1 MFPRLLEAPTS
12 SFFLFGP
19 RGTGKSSFVATT
31 FPGAQVFDL
40 LQSEVWLEL
49 HSEPGRLGR
58 RIPERFRGWVV
69 IDEVQKAPALLDEV
83 HRLIE
88 SRKLKFALTGSSA
101 RKLRRHGVNLLAGRA
116 LLRHM
121 HPLTA
126 TEMGESFALKR
137 ALSVGM
143 LPVAVNAP
151 SSAAALDYLR
161 AYVQAYLKE
170 EVLQEGLSRNL
181 AAFSRFL
188 EAASFSQGSVLNVS
202 AVARDCS
209 VERKVVEDYF
219 GILDDLLLAVRLEPF
234 TRRAKRDTVTHKKFY
249 LFDVGVFRAL
259 RRQGPLDSLE
269 EIEGP
274 AAETLVLQHL
284 RAVNDSLQLGYS
296 LHFWRTRT
304 GAEVDF
310 VLYGERGLWA
320 VEVKRS
326 PLVRDGDFDA
336 LRLFLSDYPEGKA
349 MLVYGGSR
357 RYWEGSVEVIPLGE
371 FLTQLPSPL

>member
-40 LQSEVWLEL
+40 LQSETWLEL

-320 VEVKRS
+320 VEVQRS
-326 PLVRDGDFDA
+326 PRVRDGDFDA

>member
-19 RGTGKSSFVATT
+19 RGTGKSSFVSTT

-40 LQSEVWLEL
+40 LQSEIWLEL

-58 RIPERFRGWVV
+58 RIPQRFRGWVV

-143 LPVAVNAP
+143 LPGAVNAP

-326 PLVRDGDFDA
+326 PRVRDGDFDA

>member
-40 LQSEVWLEL
+40 LQSEIWLEL

-326 PLVRDGDFDA
+326 PRVRDGDFDA

>member
-126 TEMGESFALKR
+126 PEMGESFALKR

-326 PLVRDGDFDA
+326 PRVRDGDFDA

-371 FLTQLPSPL
+371 FLTQLPSPF

>member
-40 LQSEVWLEL
+40 LQSEIWLEL

-101 RKLRRHGVNLLAGRA
+101 RKLRGPGVDLLGGRGLA
-116 LLRHM
+116 RDM
-121 HPLTA
+121 APA
-126 TEMGESFALKR
+126 NGR
-137 ALSVGM
+137 GVGGGLAPKGG
-143 LPVAVNAP
+143 LPGGKLAVAVDAP
-151 SSAAALDYLR
+151 SGGGALGFLR

-259 RRQGPLDSLE
+259 RRQGPLDSPE

-326 PLVRDGDFDA
+326 PRVRDGDFDA